1 MVEVEMKIKIN
12 TKQLA
17 LAAILGA
24 ATWAIKTVFPGVPLD
39 FAIQGAKI
47 DFGWAP
53 AVLAAVLIGINGG
66 LVTGFC
72 ISLVPTVPSL
82 FLVGLLWT
90 PWTLAATGYLAVNRG
105 WGWKAS
111 LVFPLLHIPIGVV
124 VNELIFPAAVVWL
137 VAVPAIL
144 VTEYAGSIVA
154 AVLARYIQ
162 RGKILERIGLW
173 DKN

>member
-1 MVEVEMKIKIN
+1 M
-12 TKQLA
+12 
-17 LAAILGA
+17 
-24 ATWAIKTVFPGVPLD
+24 
-39 FAIQGAKI
+39 
-47 DFGWAP
+47 
-53 AVLAAVLIGINGG
+53 
-66 LVTGFC
+66 
-72 ISLVPTVPSL
+72 PTVPSL

-144 VTEYAGSIVA
+144 ITEYTGSIVA
-154 AVLARYIQ
+154 AILARYIQ